1 MRVWIIKD
9 FENEIVDIFK
19 TKEGAY
25 SYLQAELAR
34 WNDEFPTDFD
44 DFTYGC
50 CKEVLFHD
58 YIDQKNVLRAGL
70 PNDDRG
76 FYLEAYDF
84 EIKG

>member
-1 MRVWIIKD
+1 MTVWIVKD

-25 SYLQAELAR
+25 SYLSAELAR

-44 DFTYGC
+44 DFTYNY
-50 CKEVLFHD
+50 CKEALFHD

-70 PNDDRG
+70 PNDECG

>member
-1 MRVWIIKD
+1 MTVWIVKD
-9 FENEIVDIFK
+9 FENEIVDMFK

-25 SYLQAELAR
+25 SYLSAELAR

-58 YIDQKNVLRAGL
+58 YMEQKNVLRAGYR
-70 PNDDRG
+70 NDDRG
-76 FYLEAYDF
+76 FYLEAY
-84 EIKG
+84 ECEVKG